1 MDATKDYLAGLAAG
15 VATVLIGHP
24 FDTVKV
30 KLQTQNTDA
39 HSQKYR
45 NAIQCTSHILKTE
58 GPKGLY
64 RGATSSFVGVSI
76 ESAVLFGAYSQ
87 IKANLQGDEV
97 PNGKPP
103 LHVVVPA
110 AGLAGAGVGFILCP
124 TELVKCR
131 LQVQAKDITHAAE
144 QTLYA
149 GPLDCV
155 RKILKN
161 EGINGLFRGGTATIM
176 RETCGNMLFFTT
188 YETTRYHLF
197 TYFGLDPNRAKAS
210 QTNEAVPTQSI
221 VANTLLETGI
231 GVVTGGL
238 AGVAFWSGVLPFDV
252 AKTRI
257 QTARNLSTSRNP
269 LYHLRLIHKQAGIRG
284 LYAGI
289 GPTLTRAF
297 PANAAAIVAW
307 ELTARMLHM
316 SH

>member
-1 MDATKDYLAGLAAG
+1 MDGIVDMGLAVYFG
-15 VATVLIGHP
+15 
-24 FDTVKV
+24 
-30 KLQTQNTDA
+30 
-39 HSQKYR
+39 Y
-45 NAIQCTSHILKTE
+45 
-58 GPKGLY
+58 KGDDL
-64 RGATSSFVGVSI
+64 
-76 ESAVLFGAYSQ
+76 
-87 IKANLQGDEV
+87 

-103 LHVVVPA
+103 LRFVVPA
-110 AGLAGAGVGFILCP
+110 AGLAGACVGFILCP

-131 LQVQAKDITHAAE
+131 LQVQAKDLMHGAEHTH
-144 QTLYA
+144 YA

-161 EGINGLFRGGTATIM
+161 EGIHGLFRGGTATMM
-176 RETCGNMLFFTT
+176 RETFGNMLFFTT

-197 TYFGLDPNRAKAS
+197 TCFGLDPNRANGS
-210 QTNEAVPTQSI
+210 QTSEAAPSQSM

-231 GVVTGGL
+231 GIVTGGL

-257 QTARNLSTSRNP
+257 QTSRNLSTSRNP
-269 LYHLRLIHKQAGIRG
+269 LHHLQLIYKQAGIRG

-307 ELTARMLHM
+307 ELTARLLHV
-316 SH
+316 